1 MESIVVRSTG
11 TPYTTRISVGHHE
24 WLADEP
30 PESEGQ
36 DRAATPFQQF
46 LGSIGSCSII
56 TAQMYARR
64 KGWPLESLEA
74 EVTHERIDAA
84 DCPDCETKKGK
95 VSEIT
100 LQFRIEGDLT
110 EEQRERILEIA
121 GRCPI
126 KRAIEGEVKFRQ
138 SRE

>member
-1 MESIVVRSTG
+1 MEPIVVRSTG
-11 TPYTTRISVGHHE
+11 TPYTTRISTRNHE

-36 DRAATPFQQF
+36 DRAATPFEQF

-64 KGWPLESLEA
+64 KGWLVESIEA
-74 EVTHERIDAA
+74 EVTHERINAA
-84 DCPDCETKKGK
+84 DCPDCQTQTGK

-100 LQFRIEGDLT
+100 LKFRIEGDLND
-110 EEQRERILEIA
+110 EQRARLVEIA
-121 GRCPI
+121 GRCPV
-126 KRAIEGEVKFRQ
+126 KRVIEGEVKFR
-138 SRE
+138 